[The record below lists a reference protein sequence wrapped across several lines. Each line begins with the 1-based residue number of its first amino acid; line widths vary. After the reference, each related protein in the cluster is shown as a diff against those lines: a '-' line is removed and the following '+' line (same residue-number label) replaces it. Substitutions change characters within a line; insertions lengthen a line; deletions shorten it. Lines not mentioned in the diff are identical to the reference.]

1 MARRGSGATPAV
13 RAAEAAGLPFRLHE
27 YEHDPRCR
35 AYGEEAV
42 RALGVAPD
50 RVFKTLVV
58 ALDGDSRRLG
68 VAVLPV
74 PARLALKRAAPLL
87 GARRAV
93 LAEPA
98 RAERATGH
106 VTGGISPLGQRTLLP
121 MVLDES
127 ARAFATILVSAGR
140 RGLEMEL
147 APADLCRLTG
157 AVEGPIRG

>member
-1 MARRGSGATPAV
+1 MARGSGATPAV
-13 RAAEAAGLPFRLHE
+13 RAAQAAGISFRLHE

-35 AYGEEAV
+35 DYGEEAV
-42 RALGVAPD
+42 TALGVAPG

-74 PARLALKRAAPLL
+74 PGRLALKRAAPAL

-93 LAEPA
+93 LADPA

-106 VTGGISPLGQRTLLP
+106 VTGGISPLGQRNALP
-121 MVLDES
+121 TVLDES

-140 RGLEMEL
+140 RGLEIEL
-147 APADLCRLTG
+147 SPADLCRLTG
-157 AVEGPIRG
+157 AVEAAIAG